1 MFAWN
6 FNTGLVDSD
15 ILHRMP
21 RKMRLSV
28 YRKNQYR
35 KPEAHSLEMEYP
47 LFVSVSL
54 ESVSVMQVSISLD
67 MYMEAPIAGLSQLQQ
82 KLYMHM
88 SMHTSACTNHTA
100 LSVIPQGNYLYNF
113 NKINAH

>member
-6 FNTGLVDSD
+6 FKTGLVDSD

-35 KPEAHSLEMEYP
+35 KPEAHSLEMEHP
-47 LFVSVSL
+47 LFVSVPL
-54 ESVSVMQVSISLD
+54 ESVSVMQVSISLYVIISLNFAQKS
-67 MYMEAPIAGLSQLQQ
+67 MSGPI
-82 KLYMHM
+82 
-88 SMHTSACTNHTA
+88 T
-100 LSVIPQGNYLYNF
+100 
-113 NKINAH
+113 